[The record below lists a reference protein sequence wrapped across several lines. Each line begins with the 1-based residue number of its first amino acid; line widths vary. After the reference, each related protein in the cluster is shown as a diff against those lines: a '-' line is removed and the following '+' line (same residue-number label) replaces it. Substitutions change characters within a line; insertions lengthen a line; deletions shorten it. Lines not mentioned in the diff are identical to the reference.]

1 MAGPSLSRGALR
13 GRSGKPPREQV
24 MDRELK
30 ALAVVVI
37 LGTIMS
43 VFDTTI
49 VNVAIDTLGREF
61 HTNLATIQWVS
72 TAYLLALAL
81 VIPLTGWTIER
92 FGAKRMYLISLT
104 LFIIGSA
111 LCGLAWSA
119 GSLIFFRV
127 LQGLGGGMILP
138 IGQTILARAAGPQR
152 MGRVMSVVGIPM
164 LLGPVL
170 GPAIGGLIV
179 DNFSWRWIFYVNI
192 PIGLIALAFSARVLK
207 HDATGTAGKLDWT
220 GFILLSP
227 ALAGIVYGLSEAGSS
242 GGFGESKVIIG
253 LVLGVVLLVF
263 FIAHALRSRAPL
275 VDLRL
280 FRNRGFSIAGIVG
293 FLLGASIF
301 GAMFLMPLYYQIVRG
316 QDALHAGLLMAPQ
329 GLGAML
335 AMPMAGR
342 ITDKVGAYKI
352 VPVGVITVIVGTV
365 VYTQVAADTS
375 YVLLAVA
382 LFIRGLG
389 LGMSMMPAMTAAYQT
404 LQPADVPKATTM
416 INILRQVGGSLGTAV
431 LAVILQRSIVSNLS
445 GSGTAAAGDVL
456 GGGATLPVAARA
468 PIADAFGTSF
478 WWAVGLSALCVI
490 PALLLPRV
498 RPGAASAGGTAGP
511 GKTVEPEK
519 VFEPA

>member
-1 MAGPSLSRGALR
+1 VAFTSRKPRESVMDAELR
-13 GRSGKPPREQV
+13 G
-24 MDRELK
+24 
-30 ALAVVVI
+30 LAIVVI

-49 VNVAIDTLGREF
+49 VNVAIDTLGRDF

-81 VIPLTGWTIER
+81 VIPLTGWSVER
-92 FGAKRMYLISLT
+92 FGAKRMYLISLSF
-104 LFIIGSA
+104 FIVGSA

-119 GSLIFFRV
+119 GSLIFFRI

-138 IGQTILARAAGPQR
+138 IGQTVLARAAGPHR

-170 GPAIGGLIV
+170 GPAIGGVIV
-179 DNFSWRWIFYVNI
+179 DNFSWRWIFYVNV
-192 PIGLIALAFSARVLK
+192 PIGLLALGLAAKRLK

-220 GFILLSP
+220 GFALLSP
-227 ALAGIVYGLSEAGSS
+227 GLAGIVYGLSEAGSS
-242 GGFGESKVIIG
+242 GGFGETRVIIG
-253 LVLGVVLLVF
+253 IAVGVVLMTAFVF
-263 FIAHALRSRAPL
+263 HALRARLPL

-280 FRNRGFSIAGIVG
+280 FKNRGFSVAGVAG
-293 FLLGASIF
+293 FLLGGTVY

-329 GLGAML
+329 GLGAMI

-352 VPVGVITVIVGTV
+352 VPIGIAVLIVGTIA
-365 VYTQVAADTS
+365 YTQVSPSTS
-375 YVLLAVA
+375 YVLLAFA
-382 LFIRGLG
+382 LFVRGLG

-404 LQPADVPKATTM
+404 LQPSDVPKATTT

-431 LAVILQRSIVSNLS
+431 LAVILQRSIIANAHGAGNVLEGNAPLPK
-445 GSGTAAAGDVL
+445 AAL
-456 GGGATLPVAARA
+456 GPV
-468 PIADAFGTSF
+468 ADAFGTSF
-478 WWAVGLSALCVI
+478 WWAVGLSALCIV
-490 PALLLPRV
+490 PAMLLPRV
-498 RPGAASAGGTAGP
+498 RPNGGADAEKPASADQ
-511 GKTVEPEK
+511 VLEP
-519 VFEPA
+519 V